1 MPLFDTEG
9 EKLRK
14 LNLKKLEDKRVLF
27 AEELAKEGFKPERML
42 FCSTE
47 TGNFVALAR
56 DNGKYVV
63 IVSPVFG
70 QEGDFVIEY
79 FDQLKY
85 RKEDVFE
92 KGTGL
97 NGMFGFGKKGAKGV
111 NIVIELS
118 DGSEVKLC
126 VVAGRTSFMDTDY
139 KRNPLLKTKRR
150 RGDANILW
158 DFMPFEPGSVDKV
171 VKALETYY
179 LA

>member
-70 QEGDFVIEY
+70 QEGDF
-79 FDQLKY
+79 
-85 RKEDVFE
+85 
-92 KGTGL
+92 
-97 NGMFGFGKKGAKGV
+97 
-111 NIVIELS
+111 
-118 DGSEVKLC
+118 
-126 VVAGRTSFMDTDY
+126 
-139 KRNPLLKTKRR
+139 
-150 RGDANILW
+150 
-158 DFMPFEPGSVDKV
+158 
-171 VKALETYY
+171 
-179 LA
+179 